1 MSAMHPTFQIRSP
14 FDLAVLAENGLRRGF
29 TTGTCATAATKAA
42 LTLLHAGVLPDLVQV
57 SLPDG
62 VHYLTV
68 PVTPMEQ
75 FEGWSSAAV
84 IKDAGDDP
92 DQTHRARIIARVRRN
107 TSGQIKFLKGEG
119 VGVVT
124 QPGLRI
130 PIGEPAIN
138 AVPRAMI
145 RQAVSEVLETDAP
158 DVGLDVEIG
167 CEHGEAIA
175 LRTFNPRLG
184 ILGGISILGTTG
196 VVEPKSLAS
205 FKASIEVYIRVALA
219 DSPSQIVLSP
229 GNLGQRFARASLDLP
244 LKQIV
249 QMSNFVGFALDSVC
263 DTLREAGVTLPLLWV
278 VGHPGKLAK
287 IIDGAW
293 DTHSHRSACAVSA
306 LMTIALSKHPSFVP
320 ELSDANSCELVI
332 ERLAQHPDA
341 PAFWTAVEDA
351 IENILVARLER
362 VDAVRVRLFSMSG
375 TPLGGTR

>member
-14 FDLAVLAENGLRRGF
+14 FDLAAPAENGLRRGF

-42 LTLLHAGVLPDLVQV
+42 LMLLQTGSLPDLVQV

-62 VHYLTV
+62 VHYLTI

-130 PIGEPAIN
+130 PIG
-138 AVPRAMI
+138 
-145 RQAVSEVLETDAP
+145 AP
-158 DVGLDVEIG
+158 DAGLDVEIG
-167 CEHGEAIA
+167 CEHGEVIA

-219 DSPSQIVLSP
+219 DKPSQIVLSP

-263 DTLREAGVTLPLLWV
+263 DTLREAEATLPLLWV

-287 IIDGAW
+287 LIDEAW

-306 LMTIALSKHPSFVP
+306 LTRIAMSKHPSIVP
-320 ELSDANSCELVI
+320 ELLDANSCEVVI
-332 ERLAQHPDA
+332 ERLAQYPCA
-341 PAFWTAVEDA
+341 PAFWISVEDA
-351 IENILVARLER
+351 IANVLVARLDR
-362 VDAVRVRLFSMSG
+362 VDAVCVRLFSMDGAS
-375 TPLGGTR
+375 LGGTR

>member
-1 MSAMHPTFQIRSP
+1 MSAMHPTFPIRSP
-14 FDLAVLAENGLRRGF
+14 FDLAALAENGLRRGF

-42 LTLLHAGVLPDLVQV
+42 LTLLHSGVLPDLVQV

-263 DTLREAGVTLPLLWV
+263 DTLREAESTLPLLWV

-287 IIDGAW
+287 LIDGAW

-306 LMTIALSKHPSFVP
+306 LLRIALSMHPGIAP

-332 ERLAQHPDA
+332 ERLARHPDA
-341 PAFWTAVEDA
+341 PAFWIAVEDA
-351 IENILVARLER
+351 IANILIARLER

-375 TPLGGTR
+375 TPLGENR

>member
-1 MSAMHPTFQIRSP
+1 MSAMHSTLQLLSP
-14 FDLAVLAENGLRRGF
+14 FDLAALAQNGLRRGF

-42 LTLLHAGVLPDLVQV
+42 LMLLQTGTLPDLVQV

-62 VHYLTV
+62 IHYLTI
-68 PVTPMEQ
+68 PVTALEQ
-75 FEGWSSAAV
+75 DEGWSSASV

-92 DQTHRARIIARVRRN
+92 DQTHRARIIVRVRKN
-107 TSGQIKFLKGEG
+107 ASGHIKFLRGEG
-119 VGVVT
+119 VGLVT

-145 RQAVSEVLETDAP
+145 RQAVSEVLETDSP
-158 DVGLDVEIG
+158 DAGLDVEIG
-167 CEHGEAIA
+167 CEHGESIA

-219 DSPSQIVLSP
+219 DNPSQIVLSP
-229 GNLGQRFARASLDLP
+229 GNLGQRFARAFLDLP

-249 QMSNFVGFALDSVC
+249 QMSNFAGFALDSVR
-263 DTLREAGVTLPLLWV
+263 DTLREADATLPLLWV

-287 IIDGAW
+287 IIDGVW
-293 DTHSHRSACAVSA
+293 DTHSHLSAGAVSA
-306 LMTIALSKHPSFVP
+306 LLPIALSRHPSIVP
-320 ELSDANSCELVI
+320 QLVDANSCEAVI
-332 ERLAQHPDA
+332 ERLAHHPDA
-341 PAFWTAVEDA
+341 PAFWISVEDA
-351 IENILVARLER
+351 IVKVLAARLER
-362 VDAVRVRLFSMSG
+362 VGEVRVRLFSMEG
-375 TPLGGTR
+375 TALGGTR